1 MLLEGVMCCC
11 ITRETRAAG
20 SQTKVRTRQ
29 SPRRTSVSSAS
40 SGLGDPP
47 PHIFVILL
55 FSAPS
60 FCAVLTWLYV
70 LNAGEC
76 IVGGADLSDLRHS
89 WRVLDQW
96 GWPRRPPC
104 PGMVLQDSG
113 SPGHSSTSSI
123 LGARA
128 EGTDH
133 SPHPS
138 GVTSCSL
145 SRACGPGGPCG

>member
-1 MLLEGVMCCC
+1 MRSLLLLEGVMCCC

-47 PHIFVILL
+47 PPHIFVILL

-76 IVGGADLSDLRHS
+76 IVGLTCLTLGI
-89 WRVLDQW
+89 
-96 GWPRRPPC
+96 
-104 PGMVLQDSG
+104 PGG
-113 SPGHSSTSSI
+113 CWTNG
-123 LGARA
+123 G
-128 EGTDH
+128 
-133 SPHPS
+133 
-138 GVTSCSL
+138 
-145 SRACGPGGPCG
+145 GPGGPRVLGWFSKTLAHQATAAPAASWEPGPRVPTTAPIPQG